1 MIDENRTVQQLIS
14 EIPETKRVFD
24 LYGIKDLPI
33 NEGGDLERTVVE
45 ACRRYNI
52 DKSVLINNLGNM
64 EVINNRVK

>member
-1 MIDENRTVQQLIS
+1 MIDENRTVQDIIS
-14 EIPETKRVFD
+14 NIPESKRVFD

-33 NEGGDLERTVVE
+33 KEGGDLERTVSE

-64 EVINNRVK
+64 EVINKRL